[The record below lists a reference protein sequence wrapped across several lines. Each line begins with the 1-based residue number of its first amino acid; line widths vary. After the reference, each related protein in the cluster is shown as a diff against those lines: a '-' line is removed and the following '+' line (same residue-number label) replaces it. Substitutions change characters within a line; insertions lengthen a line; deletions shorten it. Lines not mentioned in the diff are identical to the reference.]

1 MLCLSISLVIFEGIY
16 PMQKPYV
23 KNIEVFIPDNRNMI
37 SLYDHDQQ
45 THPIVTE
52 MKLAGILEITNKLN
66 LMFKAIFLS
75 FMISVGLMSCDVL
88 SNVSGSSP
96 LISEEEAA
104 QGIREALDQ
113 GVGRGIQTLNVTD
126 GFFGNQAYKLLLPPE
141 AQKIESTMRQLGM
154 SPLVDKA
161 VLQINRA
168 AEDAVGF
175 ARPVFLDAI
184 KAMTIN
190 DALGIIKGP
199 KDAATQYFRLKTTDN
214 LINAFTPVIKGS
226 LEKFSATK
234 YYDELITTYNRFPTT
249 VNKLNPD
256 LTAYVADRAVATLFD
271 QIAKEE
277 ANIRE
282 NPAARTTEI
291 LKKVFNKRVTA
302 GSPVANGQW

>member
-1 MLCLSISLVIFEGIY
+1 MLKTVFFSFIISIVLFSCDTLSNLPGSTAV
-16 PMQKPYV
+16 
-23 KNIEVFIPDNRNMI
+23 
-37 SLYDHDQQ
+37 
-45 THPIVTE
+45 VTE
-52 MKLAGILEITNKLN
+52 N
-66 LMFKAIFLS
+66 
-75 FMISVGLMSCDVL
+75 
-88 SNVSGSSP
+88 
-96 LISEEEAA
+96 EAA
-104 QGIREALDQ
+104 MGIREALDH

-126 GFFGNQAYKLLLPPE
+126 GFFGNETYKLFLPPE

-154 SPLVDKA
+154 GAMVDKA

-184 KAMTIN
+184 KAMTIS
-190 DALGIIKGP
+190 DALSIIKGP
-199 KDAATQYFRLKTTDN
+199 KDAATQYFRQRTTDK
-214 LINAFTPVIKGS
+214 LVAAFTPVIKGS

-234 YYDELITTYNRFPTT
+234 YYDDLITTYNRFPTT

-256 LTAYVADRAVATLFD
+256 LTAYVADRAVAALFD

-291 LKKVFNKRVTA
+291 LKKVFSKRVTA
-302 GSPVANGQW
+302 GSPVANGKW